1 MFITINEKDFELNTK
16 LGTTFRIEE
25 RFKKP
30 YLRVLS
36 EIENLTSKEQ
46 INLILCGLNKDEENE
61 FKNAINEEGLG
72 KLSEIL
78 EDFIDGL
85 QYPGLTKEEIE
96 EKKLE
101 KVKKQKHMKEIGL
114 IN

>member
-1 MFITINEKDFELNTK
+1 M
-16 LGTTFRIEE
+16 EE
-25 RFKKP
+25 IKC
-30 YLRVLS
+30 L
-36 EIENLTSKEQ
+36 ENVGNMSAKEQ
-46 INLILCGLNKDEENE
+46 ITMLCCGLEKDEEPK
-61 FKNAINEEGLG
+61 FKNAVYEEGLG
-72 KLSEIL
+72 KLSDIL

-101 KVKKQKHMKEIGL
+101 KVKKQKHLKEIGL